1 MNDNTVKPKFSMAKI
16 AIIVLALFVVGSG
29 YQIFEWTVNRI
40 YVPVGFSLQLRYKGP
55 PLPFLPGAMDS
66 AQPGTFAK
74 VDEKGSPIEVGI
86 LKEMVGP
93 GRHFYNPFW
102 WERELVPDIVIEP
115 GQVAVATSK
124 LGQSLPKGE
133 FLVEGDLGSTEFQG
147 IVRKVFGPGRYRVN
161 PYAYNFKTVE
171 TQVEQSGTQKKH
183 SGWVEIETGYVGVV
197 TNLASNPITEAKK
210 GIQQQVLPPGIYPIN
225 PREQQ
230 VDIVEIG
237 YREKSITA
245 DLQRDNRDQLV
256 FDKSGEPMIADE
268 DSGITF
274 PSNDGFNIQMD
285 FTAIWG
291 IMPDQAPTIISK
303 FGNVDAVETKVVVP
317 QIESICRNQGSKLG
331 AKELLIGESRQ
342 AFQEQTSLEFQ
353 KVLDEKD
360 VTLLYGLVRHI
371 YIPQSIRLP
380 IQDSSL
386 ADEKKLTLEQ
396 QQITTKTEGD
406 LVKAKQEV
414 ELEGDRVQAET
425 EKLFE
430 EALAEGDKTV
440 AETEAETLK
449 LVAAIDRQIAEIEAE
464 ATVLLG
470 EAEATSKQLLE
481 EAKADKFGLAVDA
494 FGSGAAY
501 NQWVF
506 ATGLPIDIDLQT
518 IYAGEGTFW
527 TDLKGMTET
536 LLGKQV
542 NDAKSAS
549 GSKAA
554 R

>member
-1 MNDNTVKPKFSMAKI
+1 
-16 AIIVLALFVVGSG
+16 
-29 YQIFEWTVNRI
+29 
-40 YVPVGFSLQLRYKGP
+40 
-55 PLPFLPGAMDS
+55 
-66 AQPGTFAK
+66 
-74 VDEKGSPIEVGI
+74 
-86 LKEMVGP
+86 
-93 GRHFYNPFW
+93 
-102 WERELVPDIVIEP
+102 
-115 GQVAVATSK
+115 
-124 LGQSLPKGE
+124 
-133 FLVEGDLGSTEFQG
+133 
-147 IVRKVFGPGRYRVN
+147 
-161 PYAYNFKTVE
+161 
-171 TQVEQSGTQKKH
+171 
-183 SGWVEIETGYVGVV
+183 
-197 TNLASNPITEAKK
+197 
-210 GIQQQVLPPGIYPIN
+210 
-225 PREQQ
+225 
-230 VDIVEIG
+230 
-237 YREKSITA
+237 
-245 DLQRDNRDQLV
+245 
-256 FDKSGEPMIADE
+256 
-268 DSGITF
+268 
-274 PSNDGFNIQMD
+274 MD

>member
-1 MNDNTVKPKFSMAKI
+1 MNGNTIKQKISMAKI
-16 AIIVLALFVVGSG
+16 AMVILIVFLVGSG

-40 YVPVGFSLQLRYKGP
+40 YVPVGYSMQLRYKGP
-55 PLPFLPGAMDS
+55 PLPFLPGAMLS
-66 AQPGTFAK
+66 AEPGSFAK
-74 VDEKGSPIEVGI
+74 VNEKGNPVEVGI

-102 WERELVPDIVIEP
+102 WERELVADIVINP
-115 GQVAVATSK
+115 GEVAVATSK
-124 LGQSLPKGE
+124 LGKSLPKGE
-133 FLVEGDLGSTEFQG
+133 FLVEGDLGKTEFKG

-161 PYAYNFKTVE
+161 PYAYNLKTVQ
-171 TQVEQSGTQKKH
+171 TQIDQSGTQKKH

-197 TNLASNPITEAKK
+197 TNLASNPMTEAKK
-210 GIQQQVLPPGIYPIN
+210 GIQQQVLQPGIYPIN

-245 DLQRDNRDQLV
+245 NLQKDARGEIV
-256 FDKSGEPMIADE
+256 FDKSGEPMIVDDE
-268 DSGITF
+268 SGITF

-303 FGNVDAVETKVVVP
+303 FGNVDAVESKVVIP
-317 QIESICRNQGSKLG
+317 QIESICRNQGSRLG

-342 AFQEQTSLEFQ
+342 VFQEQTSLEFQ

-414 ELEGDRVQAET
+414 ELEGDRVKAET

-430 EALAEGDKTV
+430 EALAEGDKIV
-440 AETEAETLK
+440 AETEAETQK
-449 LVAAIDRQIAEIEAE
+449 LVATIDRQIAEIEAE

-470 EAEATSKQLLE
+470 EAEASSKQLLE
-481 EAKADKFGLAVDA
+481 EAKADKFVLAVDA

-506 ATGLPIDIDLQT
+506 ATGLPVEIDLQT

-542 NDAKSAS
+542 NEKKSTS
-549 GSKAA
+549 GSKSG

>member
-1 MNDNTVKPKFSMAKI
+1 MAKI
-16 AIIVLALFVVGSG
+16 AMVILIVFLVGSG

-40 YVPVGFSLQLRYKGP
+40 YVPVGYSMQLRYKGP
-55 PLPFLPGAMDS
+55 PLPFLPGAMLS
-66 AQPGTFAK
+66 AEPGSFAK
-74 VDEKGSPIEVGI
+74 VNEKGNPVEVGI

-102 WERELVPDIVIEP
+102 WERELVADIVINP
-115 GQVAVATSK
+115 GEVAVATSK
-124 LGQSLPKGE
+124 LGKSLPKGE
-133 FLVEGDLGSTEFQG
+133 FLVEGDLGKTEFKG

-161 PYAYNFKTVE
+161 PYAYNLKTVQ
-171 TQVEQSGTQKKH
+171 TQIDQSGTQKKH

-197 TNLASNPITEAKK
+197 TNLASNPMTEAKK
-210 GIQQQVLPPGIYPIN
+210 GIQQQVLQPGIYPIN

-245 DLQRDNRDQLV
+245 NLQKDARGEIV
-256 FDKSGEPMIADE
+256 FDKSGEPMIVDDE
-268 DSGITF
+268 SGITF

-303 FGNVDAVETKVVVP
+303 FGNVDAVESKVVIP
-317 QIESICRNQGSKLG
+317 QIESICRNQGSRLG

-342 AFQEQTSLEFQ
+342 VFQEQTSLEFQ

-414 ELEGDRVQAET
+414 ELEGDRVKAET

-430 EALAEGDKTV
+430 EALAEGDKIV
-440 AETEAETLK
+440 AETEAETQK
-449 LVAAIDRQIAEIEAE
+449 LVATIDRQIAEIEAE

-470 EAEATSKQLLE
+470 EAEASSKQLLE
-481 EAKADKFGLAVDA
+481 EAKADKFVLAVDA

-506 ATGLPIDIDLQT
+506 ATGLPVEIDLQT

-542 NDAKSAS
+542 NDKKSTS
-549 GSKAA
+549 GSKSG